1 MPLFPLQSHLRFNCG
16 YAVGEVHTGCCL
28 RNRFP
33 SSRNA
38 PSHAV
43 VESGVVLE
51 FLLALIVNAVKPTIV
66 EFPSFLKIKLCKR
79 DATKCVNVRGMGG
92 KCLFIVNWDVN
103 WQKKAKDVFRANSI
117 GSVHFKSLIWI
128 CIGRCTLTFSFSPH
142 LIWQHNANEW
152 KRH

>member
-1 MPLFPLQSHLRFNCG
+1 MSDEADCLPPCVLLFWLNTYVADYSNSDVRNWGNSFMSLFSLQSHLRFDFG
-16 YAVGEVHTGCCL
+16 HAVGEVHTGCCL

-33 SSRNA
+33 PSRNA

-51 FLLALIVNAVKPTIV
+51 FFLALIVNAVKPTVV

-79 DATKCVNVRGMGG
+79 DATKRVNVRGMGG

-103 WQKKAKDVFRANSI
+103 WQKKLRTSSEQI
-117 GSVHFKSLIWI
+117 
-128 CIGRCTLTFSFSPH
+128 
-142 LIWQHNANEW
+142 Q
-152 KRH
+152 